1 MNWRKYFTRIQPASS
16 APFCEEVGLFEDA
29 VNAILDGS
37 EPWQIDAL
45 RSTVALGAFNPDEQR
60 HLQDFLDKRITEKR
74 KEIMRVA
81 LTKVLTGNGLEKG
94 LANKVATLGKQEEK
108 VAVSKGPFSQ
118 VPQSVLNDEYL
129 RQEMKWQQEE
139 MMQNYQ
145 AYSNNIGAQNVA
157 QSKIENPF
165 SSK

>member
-1 MNWRKYFTRIQPASS
+1 MNLRKYFTRIQPASS

-45 RSTVALGAFNPDEQR
+45 RSTIALGAFTPDEQR
-60 HLQDFLDKRITEKR
+60 HLQDFVDKRITEKR

-94 LANKVATLGKQEEK
+94 LANKVAMLGKREEPIK
-108 VAVSKGPFSQ
+108 QGMISSA
-118 VPQSVLNDEYL
+118 
-129 RQEMKWQQEE
+129 MKEKMEWQQDE
-139 MMQNYQ
+139 MRKTLQNYQ
-145 AYSNNIGAQNVA
+145 NTMASNTYTGVGNAVQ
-157 QSKIENPF
+157 QRIENPF

>member
-1 MNWRKYFTRIQPASS
+1 MILRKYFTRIQPASS

-45 RSTVALGAFNPDEQR
+45 RSTIALGAFNPDEQR

-94 LANKVATLGKQEEK
+94 LANKVAMLGKQEEK
-108 VAVSKGPFSQ
+108 VPAGHISQ
-118 VPQSVLNDEYL
+118 AMLNEGYL
-129 RQEMKWQQEE
+129 RQKIKWQHEEMKQF
-139 MMQNYQ
+139 QNAVASDSYF
-145 AYSNNIGAQNVA
+145 AAQNAA
-157 QSKIENPF
+157 QQRIENPF

>member
-1 MNWRKYFTRIQPASS
+1 MNLRKYFTRMQPASS

-45 RSTVALGAFNPDEQR
+45 RSTIALGAFNPDEQR
-60 HLQDFLDKRITEKR
+60 HLQDFVDKRITEKR

-94 LANKVATLGKQEEK
+94 LVNKIAALGKQEEK
-108 VAVSKGPFSQ
+108 VPAGQISQ
-118 VPQSVLNDEYL
+118 AMLNEEFL
-129 RQEMKWQQEE
+129 RQKMKWQQEE
-139 MMQNYQ
+139 MMQQYQ
-145 AYSNNIGAQNVA
+145 NAAQSNSYFAAQNVA

>member
-1 MNWRKYFTRIQPASS
+1 MNLKRFFLRIQPASS

-45 RSTVALGAFNPDEQR
+45 RSTIALGAFNPDEQR

-108 VAVSKGPFSQ
+108 VPAGQISQ
-118 VPQSVLNDEYL
+118 AMLNEEFL
-129 RQEMKWQQEE
+129 RQKMKWQQEE

-145 AYSNNIGAQNVA
+145 ASNTYSNVGNAVQ
-157 QSKIENPF
+157 QRIENPF

>member
-1 MNWRKYFTRIQPASS
+1 MNLRKYFTRIQPASS

-45 RSTVALGAFNPDEQR
+45 RSTIALGAFNPDEQR
-60 HLQDFLDKRITEKR
+60 HLQDFVDKRITEKR

-94 LANKVATLGKQEEK
+94 LVNKIVALGKQEEK
-108 VAVSKGPFSQ
+108 VPAGQISQ
-118 VPQSVLNDEYL
+118 AMLNEEFL
-129 RQEMKWQQEE
+129 RQKLKWQQEE

-145 AYSNNIGAQNVA
+145 ASNTYSNVGNAVQ
-157 QSKIENPF
+157 QRIENPF

>member
-1 MNWRKYFTRIQPASS
+1 MILKRFFLRTQPANKE
-16 APFCEEVGLFEDA
+16 PFCEEVGLFEDA
-29 VNAILDGS
+29 VKAILDGS

-45 RSTVALGAFNPDEQR
+45 RSTIALGTFNPDEQR
-60 HLQDFLDKRITEKR
+60 HLQDFVDKHITEKR

-108 VAVSKGPFSQ
+108 VPAGHISQ
-118 VPQSVLNDEYL
+118 AMLNEEFL
-129 RQEMKWQQEE
+129 RQKLKWQQEE

-145 AYSNNIGAQNVA
+145 ASNTYSNVGNAVQ
-157 QSKIENPF
+157 QRIENPF

>member
-1 MNWRKYFTRIQPASS
+1 MNLRKYFTRIQPASS

-29 VNAILDGS
+29 VKAILEGS

-45 RSTVALGAFNPDEQR
+45 RSTIALGAFNPDEQR
-60 HLQDFLDKRITEKR
+60 HLQDFVDKRITEKR

-94 LANKVATLGKQEEK
+94 LANKVAMLGKQEEK
-108 VAVSKGPFSQ
+108 VPAGQISQ
-118 VPQSVLNDEYL
+118 AMLNEEFL
-129 RQEMKWQQEE
+129 RQKMKWQQEE
-139 MMQNYQ
+139 MMQQYQ
-145 AYSNNIGAQNVA
+145 NAAQSNSYFAAQNAV
-157 QSKIENPF
+157 QQRIENPF

>member
-1 MNWRKYFTRIQPASS
+1 MNLRRYFMRTQPASS
-16 APFCEEVGLFEDA
+16 VPFCEEVGLFEDA
-29 VNAILDGS
+29 VKAILEGS

-45 RSTVALGAFNPDEQR
+45 RATITLGAFTPDEQR
-60 HLQDFLDKRITEKR
+60 HLQDFVDKRITEKR

-108 VAVSKGPFSQ
+108 VSAGQISQ
-118 VPQSVLNDEYL
+118 AMLNEEYL
-129 RQEMKWQQEE
+129 RQKMKWQQEE
-139 MMQNYQ
+139 MKQFQN
-145 AYSNNIGAQNVA
+145 AMASNSYFGAQNVA